1 MVDLEFEWDDAKNSA
16 NIVKHGVGFV
26 LARNVFKDV
35 FAIERLDDR
44 LDYGEE
50 RYVIIGMAEGRLLS
64 VVYAIRGDD
73 VVRIISARGAAPLEN
88 RQYHEENS

>member
-1 MVDLEFEWDDAKNSA
+1 MAGLEFEWDDAKNTA

-26 LARNVFKDV
+26 LARDVFKDL

-44 LDYGEE
+44 QDYGEE
-50 RYVIIGMAEGRLLS
+50 RYVIVGTVEGRLLS
-64 VVYAIRGDD
+64 VAYAMRGDN
-73 VVRIISARGAAPLEN
+73 VVRIISARGATPLEK